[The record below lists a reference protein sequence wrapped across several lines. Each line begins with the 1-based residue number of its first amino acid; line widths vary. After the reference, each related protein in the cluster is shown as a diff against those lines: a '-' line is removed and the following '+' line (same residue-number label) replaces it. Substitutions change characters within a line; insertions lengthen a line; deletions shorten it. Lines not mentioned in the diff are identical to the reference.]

1 MWRRTRELLFL
12 LVVAGAIFL
21 ADQASKALVLRNL
34 GFGQSWNPI
43 APLRPFVNITLIA
56 NTGAAFGLI
65 PGGGLFFTVVAAVV
79 AAFILTYYRSLPAE
93 AILLKWALGLELG
106 GALGNLADRLRYGY
120 VLDFINFNF
129 WPVFNL
135 ADGCI
140 TLGMVLIG
148 YYFLRSQRE

>member
-1 MWRRTRELLFL
+1 VWGRARQLLFL

-21 ADQASKALVLRNL
+21 ADQASKALVLTNL

-43 APLRPFVNITLIA
+43 GPIKPFVNITLIA

-65 PGGGLFFTVVAAVV
+65 PGGGLFFTMVAAVV
-79 AAFILTYYRSLPAE
+79 AAFILAYYRSLPAE
-93 AILLKWALGLELG
+93 AALLRWALGLELG

-135 ADGCI
+135 ADSCI
-140 TLGMVLIG
+140 VIGMVMIG
-148 YYFLRSQRE
+148 YHFLRYYQE